1 MTANKKA
8 APHKKDAAEIKTKPT
23 KFTSN
28 SVADQ
33 RARLLEA
40 LETGPLTTI
49 EIRRDLDIM
58 MPAARVWELR
68 HRLGKDIA
76 MVWTD
81 RPTDGG
87 RMHRVAL
94 YSLLPA
100 AQAPLFHAFDMPHNG
115 SYAATVTQT
124 Q

>member
-1 MTANKKA
+1 MSLNKKA
-8 APHKKDAAEIKTKPT
+8 APHEKDAAQTKANPT
-23 KFTSN
+23 KFTGN
-28 SVADQ
+28 SADDQ

-68 HRLGKDIA
+68 HRLGKNIA

-94 YSLLPA
+94 YYLPPSPQASLFDASDASNSVRHA
-100 AQAPLFHAFDMPHNG
+100 AM
-115 SYAATVTQT
+115 VTQ
-124 Q
+124 